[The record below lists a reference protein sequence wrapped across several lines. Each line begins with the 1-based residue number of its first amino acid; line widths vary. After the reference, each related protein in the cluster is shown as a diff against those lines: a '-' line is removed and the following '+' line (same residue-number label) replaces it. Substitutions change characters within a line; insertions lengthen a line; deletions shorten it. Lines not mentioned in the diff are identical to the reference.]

1 MKFLFATP
9 FTPIVTPGPPP
20 PKGPLP
26 GCCASGGHYRH
37 LRHRQSLGFA
47 DGKRGRKSF
56 LSHVAS
62 PSIRFEYA
70 FDCQGGGDE
79 ARSKANARVVGSDP
93 LGPVRFWFVPSLYP
107 NATLRWIGP
116 LARFPGYAYVDYHG
130 VNYVWIGLGVGLI
143 AFTVYSLWRTSR
155 KKPPVEPL
163 GWTCPHCHEEN
174 PANFNECWKC
184 QRIRQAG

>member
-1 MKFLFATP
+1 MLLTAKEVVMKR
-9 FTPIVTPGPPP
+9 GP
-20 PKGPLP
+20 KLM
-26 GCCASGGHYRH
+26 
-37 LRHRQSLGFA
+37 LVSLGA
-47 DGKRGRKSF
+47 T
-56 LSHVAS
+56 LLVLCA
-62 PSIRFEYA
+62 
-70 FDCQGGGDE
+70 
-79 ARSKANARVVGSDP
+79 
-93 LGPVRFWFVPSLYP
+93 FWFVPSLYP